1 MEKIKNKLIIFL
13 SLLFVLFP
21 TVVLAGTAGTPII
34 KVLLNNSQ
42 LNFDVPPDL
51 KDGVTLVP
59 ARGVFEALGAK
70 VTWDDETKCVFV
82 SAADK
87 AITLQIGKKYA
98 TVNGKN
104 VSLLR
109 SPEII
114 KNRTM
119 VPLRFISE
127 ALGAKVGW
135 DEAKRVITIDASV
148 PTNPDGLPIDS
159 IDLSK

>member
-1 MEKIKNKLIIFL
+1 MEKIKNKLILFL
-13 SLLFVLFP
+13 VLLIVLCP
-21 TVVLAGTAGTPII
+21 TIVLAGPAGNPII

-51 KDGVTLVP
+51 KGGVTLVP

-82 SAADK
+82 SAAGK
-87 AITLQIGKKYA
+87 AITLQNGKKYA
-98 TVNGKN
+98 TVNGQN

-114 KNRTM
+114 KKRTM

-127 ALGAKVGW
+127 ALGAKVEW
-135 DEAKRVITIDASV
+135 DAANRVITIDTSV
-148 PTNPDGLPIDS
+148 PKNADDLFVDT